1 MAIFRQGIS
10 TSIGTQVVS
19 NITNNAQ
26 STSPNQ
32 QNLNYNNVFLPVRV
46 TDIILN
52 EKHPKFVENGEA
64 NGIGTIFYETIGLN
78 EKSTGFA
85 YPFDPHFKTFPLAN
99 EIVLLILIPSKFTND
114 IKNQQIQSIYYYLN
128 PIGIWNHPHHNAS
141 PKLDPKT
148 SYNSLPANQQN
159 DYDKTDAGYVR
170 RVDDDDSTEINLN
183 YLYYPNP
190 SQSTFK
196 EKVDLHPLLPFMG
209 DTIFE
214 GRWGNSLRFGSTS
227 KFSSKLPLE
236 QIPSIDYQN
245 NWSDVGNNGDPIT
258 ILRNGQPQN
267 HLSRN
272 NIELKGKGWI
282 PITEN
287 IKNDLSSIYLT
298 SYQKIPFSIA
308 NENFICYTTPPISP
322 SQYSNPQIILSSD
335 RITLNA
341 KNDSVLISGEKS
353 VGLSSNE
360 SINIEAKQIYLN
372 GNDIRL
378 GNKNASQHILKG
390 DDTVTYLKI
399 LITEL
404 KNLTEVLKT
413 VQNWPGGVPTP
424 NPALLTVANSS
435 QKIFEKVYNNIDSIK
450 SNFVKTI

>member
-1 MAIFRQGIS
+1 
-10 TSIGTQVVS
+10 
-19 NITNNAQ
+19 
-26 STSPNQ
+26 
-32 QNLNYNNVFLPVRV
+32 
-46 TDIILN
+46 
-52 EKHPKFVENGEA
+52 
-64 NGIGTIFYETIGLN
+64 
-78 EKSTGFA
+78 
-85 YPFDPHFKTFPLAN
+85 
-99 EIVLLILIPSKFTND
+99 
-114 IKNQQIQSIYYYLN
+114 
-128 PIGIWNHPHHNAS
+128 
-141 PKLDPKT
+141 
-148 SYNSLPANQQN
+148 
-159 DYDKTDAGYVR
+159 
-170 RVDDDDSTEINLN
+170 
-183 YLYYPNP
+183 
-190 SQSTFK
+190 
-196 EKVDLHPLLPFMG
+196 MG

-245 NWSDVGNNGDPIT
+245 NWSDVGDNGDPIT
-258 ILRNGQPQN
+258 ILRNGQPKN
-267 HLSRN
+267 VISRD
-272 NIELKGKGWI
+272 NIELKGKGWV

-341 KNDSVLISGEKS
+341 KNDSVLVSGEKS

-360 SINIEAKQIYLN
+360 SVNIEAKQIYLN